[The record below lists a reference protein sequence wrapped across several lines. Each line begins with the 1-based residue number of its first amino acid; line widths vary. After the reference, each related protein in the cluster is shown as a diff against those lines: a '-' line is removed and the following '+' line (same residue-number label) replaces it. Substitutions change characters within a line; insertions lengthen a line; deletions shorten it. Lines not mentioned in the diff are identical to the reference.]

1 MNGPPPDLSKAGG
14 EGEREGGG
22 GAIHAQRKVTHRRPL
37 LPAMESLSP
46 RLRRLVDDQ
55 CGSEAQRSWSRKV
68 SRLARQQHATL
79 ILAASLWKSGA
90 SRVDRQH
97 AESAIA
103 IPQAPDLQETLTPWS
118 TRMQNGQRTGNLAQG
133 SRSAESESSSKGTR
147 LGKL

>member
-1 MNGPPPDLSKAGG
+1 MGAPPTFQRL
-14 EGEREGGG
+14 EEREREGGRG
-22 GAIHAQRKVTHRRPL
+22 GDPRTEKVTHRRPL

-55 CGSEAQRSWSRKV
+55 CASEAQRSWFQEGITTCQ
-68 SRLARQQHATL
+68 AAACHADFW
-79 ILAASLWKSGA
+79 AASLWKSGA

-118 TRMQNGQRTGNLAQG
+118 TRMQNGQYAGNLAQG

>member
-22 GAIHAQRKVTHRRPL
+22 GDPRTEKITHRRPL

-55 CGSEAQRSWSRKV
+55 CASEAQRSWFRKV

-97 AESAIA
+97 AESAI
-103 IPQAPDLQETLTPWS
+103 P
-118 TRMQNGQRTGNLAQG
+118 
-133 SRSAESESSSKGTR
+133 SRRRQISKR
-147 LGKL
+147 H